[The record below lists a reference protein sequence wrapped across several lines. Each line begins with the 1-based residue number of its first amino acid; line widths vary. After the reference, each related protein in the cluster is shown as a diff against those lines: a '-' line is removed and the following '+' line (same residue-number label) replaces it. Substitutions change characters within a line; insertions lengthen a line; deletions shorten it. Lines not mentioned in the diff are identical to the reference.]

1 MAMNFKTV
9 GRQESQYTASTL
21 EKMHELWAKEVVTS
35 QEQLTAE
42 FKKCTHI
49 KDAINTVK
57 KELSSAKVVEDE
69 LCKPALEELAI
80 VKPSYTPADACISL
94 ENALVDYAKKVVTY
108 ASTMITTV
116 KKYSANIYDLFVK
129 KLRICKS
136 IDLDQFTG
144 MDTSMRMTIITWG
157 DYMEFNKGIQVN
169 FEQYGVEL
177 CELISFIGDL
187 RKAINEG
194 KPIDIIS
201 DKITNAVYNNRIM
214 TILKSASLIGYV
226 EDTLPTGATGIVSL
240 SEGTRF
246 KELESSRIISEAGW
260 TSLEKYKAAWF
271 QNPERIASSINKVYS
286 QMIDFMEETRRF
298 SSDFCV
304 KEPHLCAALTTYSS
318 IVARQV
324 DIYTRVY
331 DACWNTLIRLVEAC
345 YREEG

>member
-21 EKMHELWAKEVVTS
+21 EKMHKLWAKEVATS

-57 KELSSAKVVEDE
+57 KELSSAKVAEDE

-144 MDTSMRMTIITWG
+144 MDTSMKMTIITWG
-157 DYMEFNKGIQVN
+157 DYMEFNKGIWVN
-169 FEQYGVEL
+169 FEQYGKEL
-177 CELISFIGDL
+177 SDLITLVGEL
-187 RKAINEG
+187 RKAMKDG
-194 KPIDIIS
+194 KPIDVVS
-201 DKITNAVYNNRIM
+201 EKITKLIYDNKIM
-214 TILKSASLIGYV
+214 SVLKGSSLIDYV
-226 EDTLPTGATGIVSL
+226 ESTLPTGATGIVGI
-240 SEGTRF
+240 SESTRF
-246 KELESSRIISEAGW
+246 KELESSRVIAEAGW
-260 TSLEKYKAAWF
+260 TSLEKYKSSWF
-271 QNPERIASSINKVYS
+271 QNPEQIASSINKVYS
-286 QMIDFMEETRRF
+286 QMVDFMEETRRF

-331 DACWNTLIRLVEAC
+331 DACWNTLIRLIEAC